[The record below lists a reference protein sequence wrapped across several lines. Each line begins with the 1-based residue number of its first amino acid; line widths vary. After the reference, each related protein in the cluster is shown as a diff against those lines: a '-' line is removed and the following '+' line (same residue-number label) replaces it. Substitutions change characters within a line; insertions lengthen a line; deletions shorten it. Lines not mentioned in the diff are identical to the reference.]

1 MPQADRFSS
10 FPAIGEHFGRD
21 HSTVIHAYNLIARRI
36 SNDSAFRMSIEK
48 IEREL
53 KAIQATPRE
62 GAVDGKSMG
71 WAMMTTLCIAGGKPA
86 SYRQANRRLRD
97 RRRAA
102 VHLIDNFTQSQF
114 PFVCETLSASLNK
127 CTGTYYYL
135 LIYFLERLI
144 LGVVRGGSRTM
155 GIVVERHRCMN
166 GLSLVQGIVERRNTV
181 PILGHVLIEPE
192 AQSIRLAAT
201 DLEVGISTQVPCKSG
216 KEKSLTLNARKLFEI
231 VRETEGEE
239 FSINSLDNDW
249 VELKCGRARFKMMG
263 LDPRSFP
270 AMPSQS
276 TKADAPRKSVKAAS
290 DLSASVLAAMI
301 DKTIFAVSPD
311 EARYNLSGVYLEA
324 HDAGMARMVATDGHR
339 LSMIDREVPGFSM
352 EGGTIIPRKGLTEL
366 RKLLDQGGDARSR
379 TCSSM
384 ASSPRSSADRPKS
397 RCAWSRANSPT
408 IAA

>member
-1 MPQADRFSS
+1 
-10 FPAIGEHFGRD
+10 
-21 HSTVIHAYNLIARRI
+21 
-36 SNDSAFRMSIEK
+36 
-48 IEREL
+48 
-53 KAIQATPRE
+53 
-62 GAVDGKSMG
+62 
-71 WAMMTTLCIAGGKPA
+71 
-86 SYRQANRRLRD
+86 
-97 RRRAA
+97 
-102 VHLIDNFTQSQF
+102 
-114 PFVCETLSASLNK
+114 
-127 CTGTYYYL
+127 
-135 LIYFLERLI
+135 
-144 LGVVRGGSRTM
+144 M
-155 GIVVERHRCMN
+155 GIVVERQSLMN

-249 VELKCGRARFKMMG
+249 VELKCGRSRFKMMG

-276 TKADAPRKSVKAAS
+276 TKADGPRKSVKAA
-290 DLSASVLAAMI
+290 LTISAAVLATMI

-324 HDAGMARMVATDGHR
+324 HDAGKARMVATDGHR
-339 LSMIDREVPGFSM
+339 LSMIDRVVPGFAM

-366 RKLLDQGGDARSR
+366 RKLLDQGGDSEVKLLLDGQLASLKRGPTEVSMRLVEGEFPDYRGVVPKQTKYRIKVGRDALQASIKRAAIFSNERYHGVKLALSAGSLTVSSTSPEMGEASETIDIDYRGDEFGVGFNAAYLLQALAVVPAESEIDLGLSDEASPGLLR
-379 TCSSM
+379 TPSDSEFSYVVM
-384 ASSPRSSADRPKS
+384 PMRL
-397 RCAWSRANSPT
+397 
-408 IAA
+408 